1 MLYEEKCAIIC
12 MTKEVN
18 VLKIKFTKNREVKEM
33 TVLTIRITEEE
44 KEALQKIS
52 EKTDLSMS
60 HIVRQ
65 LIKQF
70 LKKHQ

>member
-1 MLYEEKCAIIC
+1 MPYAKKCVIIC

-18 VLKIKFTKNREVKEM
+18 VFKIKFTKNREVKEM

>member
-1 MLYEEKCAIIC
+1 

-18 VLKIKFTKNREVKEM
+18 VFKIKFTKNREVKEM

>member
-1 MLYEEKCAIIC
+1 
-12 MTKEVN
+12 V
-18 VLKIKFTKNREVKEM
+18 KNREVKEM

-44 KEALQKIS
+44 KEALQRIS
-52 EKTDLSMS
+52 DKTDLSMS

-70 LKKHQ
+70 LKKHQQ